1 MQAPDLVDALAVPAR
16 AQYTSRMNRMYLT
29 LMRELTRQ
37 VVYDIAWYV
46 KNEFGQDIDAAI
58 DYTQQRL
65 SECCQRTRVIR
76 FGHEIERAKVISDDE
91 ARMLDDTEVSIGA
104 ATAVINGTK
113 VGLITELLDIDTDD
127 LDGHFPLDADFDDVE
142 ELLGCIL
149 STIGEEVS
157 GKRKSGDADTLP
169 SLIRSHLNEIL
180 EKPDRYGVNAKPN
193 AERRMYLL
201 VDAFCDDDYRH
212 TVHDVP
218 TAEYCVRTSLSEEG
232 SVISCFI
239 QSIIE
244 EVMQRIIDVTD
255 GCNGTPQELLLIRN
269 SLKTTYWSV
278 MGKIE
283 QQSKELSVKSEND
296 SGDGDKKA
304 SSEDGDDSDG
314 SGTVG
319 SDDDFAPSI
328 DVDRLPS
335 SNDMSR
341 MVSNS
346 LATLYDD
353 IKCELGCDDEATI
366 HHLRNVIEIAFDGM
380 SDDMLMSIAD
390 DQSIIFDDIAVS
402 YSMPPEYVVMTPAST
417 DDATDIEPCK
427 RYVVELDGDCLTR
440 NTCRLTATTGEVQ
453 LEYASEKDI
462 IDFA

>member
-1 MQAPDLVDALAVPAR
+1 
-16 AQYTSRMNRMYLT
+16 MYLT

-104 ATAVINGTK
+104 ATAVINGAK

-157 GKRKSGDADTLP
+157 GKRKSGDADTLL

-255 GCNGTPQELLLIRN
+255 GCNATPQELLLIRN
-269 SLKTTYWSV
+269 SLKTTYWFV

-283 QQSKELSVKSEND
+283 QQSKELSEKAADDAKKRTDDDDAV
-296 SGDGDKKA
+296 SGD
-304 SSEDGDDSDG
+304 DGDF
-314 SGTVG
+314 T
-319 SDDDFAPSI
+319 PSI

-335 SNDMSR
+335 SNETSSMI
-341 MVSNS
+341 SNS

-353 IKCELGCDDEATI
+353 IKCELACDDETTM
-366 HHLRNVIEIAFDGM
+366 HHLRNVIDIAFDGI
-380 SDDMLMSIAD
+380 SDDMLMAIAE
-390 DQSIIFDDIAVS
+390 DQSVIFDDIAVS
-402 YSMPPEYVVMTPAST
+402 YSMPPEYVVMTPSST
-417 DDATDIEPCK
+417 DNATDIEPCK
-427 RYVVELDGDCLTR
+427 RYVIELGGDCLTR

-462 IDFA
+462 IDFV

>member
-283 QQSKELSVKSEND
+283 QQSMELSENAAED
-296 SGDGDKKA
+296 TKDANESI
-304 SSEDGDDSDG
+304 DGDDDARNDSDN
-314 SGTVG
+314 
-319 SDDDFAPSI
+319 DDFTPSI

-335 SNDMSR
+335 ANETSSR
-341 MVSNS
+341 ISNS

-353 IKCELGCDDEATI
+353 IKCELGCDDETTM
-366 HHLRNVIEIAFDGM
+366 HHMRNVIDIAFDGI
-380 SDDMLMSIAD
+380 SDDMLMAIAE
-390 DQSIIFDDIAVS
+390 DQSVIFDDIAVS
-402 YSMPPEYVVMTPAST
+402 YSMPPEYVIMTPSST
-417 DDATDIEPCK
+417 DDATDVEPCK
-427 RYVVELDGDCLTR
+427 RYVVELGGDCLTR

-453 LEYASEKDI
+453 LEYATERDI
-462 IDFA
+462 VDFV

>member
-283 QQSKELSVKSEND
+283 QQSMELSENAAED
-296 SGDGDKKA
+296 TKDANESI
-304 SSEDGDDSDG
+304 DGDDDARNDSDN
-314 SGTVG
+314 
-319 SDDDFAPSI
+319 DDFTPSI

-335 SNDMSR
+335 ANETSSR
-341 MVSNS
+341 ISNS

-353 IKCELGCDDEATI
+353 IKCELGCDDETTM
-366 HHLRNVIEIAFDGM
+366 HHMRNVIDIAFDGI
-380 SDDMLMSIAD
+380 SDDMLMAIAE
-390 DQSIIFDDIAVS
+390 DQSVIFDDIAVS
-402 YSMPPEYVVMTPAST
+402 YSMPPEYVIMTPSST

-427 RYVVELDGDCLTR
+427 RYVVELGGDCLTR

-453 LEYASEKDI
+453 LEYATERDI
-462 IDFA
+462 VDFV

>member
-91 ARMLDDTEVSIGA
+91 ASMLDDTEVSIGA

-113 VGLITELLDIDTDD
+113 VGLITELLDIDADD
-127 LDGHFPLDADFDDVE
+127 LDGHFQLDADFDDVE

-149 STIGEEVS
+149 STIGEETS

-232 SVISCFI
+232 NVISCFI

-278 MGKIE
+278 MGKLE
-283 QQSKELSVKSEND
+283 QQSMELSE
-296 SGDGDKKA
+296 KA
-304 SSEDGDDSDG
+304 AEDTKDANESTDGDDD
-314 SGTVG
+314 TRND
-319 SDDDFAPSI
+319 SDDDDFTPSI

-335 SNDMSR
+335 ANETSSR
-341 MVSNS
+341 ISNS

-353 IKCELGCDDEATI
+353 IKCELGCGDETTM
-366 HHLRNVIEIAFDGM
+366 HHMRNVIEIAFDGI
-380 SDDMLMSIAD
+380 SDDMLMAIAE
-390 DQSIIFDDIAVS
+390 DQSVIFDDIAVS
-402 YSMPPEYVVMTPAST
+402 YSMPPEYVIMTPSST

-427 RYVVELDGDCLTR
+427 RYVVELGGDCLTR

-453 LEYASEKDI
+453 LEYATERDI
-462 IDFA
+462 VDFV

>member
-1 MQAPDLVDALAVPAR
+1 
-16 AQYTSRMNRMYLT
+16 MYLT

-157 GKRKSGDADTLP
+157 GKLTAGDVDTLP
-169 SLIRSHLNEIL
+169 SLIRSHLDEIL

-193 AERRMYLL
+193 AERRLYLL
-201 VDAFCDDDYRH
+201 VDAFCDDDYKH
-212 TVHDVP
+212 TVHEVP
-218 TAEYCVRTSLSEEG
+218 TAEYSIRTSLSDDG

-255 GCNGTPQELLLIRN
+255 GCNGTSQELLLIRN

-283 QQSKELSVKSEND
+283 QQSMELSEKAAEDTKDAKST
-296 SGDGDKKA
+296 
-304 SSEDGDDSDG
+304 DGDD
-314 SGTVG
+314 
-319 SDDDFAPSI
+319 DDFTPSI

-335 SNDMSR
+335 ANETSSR
-341 MVSNS
+341 ISNS
-346 LATLYDD
+346 LSTLYDD
-353 IKCELGCDDEATI
+353 IKCELGCDDETTM
-366 HHLRNVIEIAFDGM
+366 HHMRNVIEIAFDSI
-380 SDDMLMSIAD
+380 SDDMLMAIAE
-390 DQSIIFDDIAVS
+390 DQSVIFDDIAVS
-402 YSMPPEYVVMTPAST
+402 YSMPPEYVIMTPSST
-417 DDATDIEPCK
+417 NDATDIEPCK
-427 RYVVELDGDCLTR
+427 RYIVELGGDCLTR

-462 IDFA
+462 IDFV

>member
-193 AERRMYLL
+193 AERRMYLF

-218 TAEYCVRTSLSEEG
+218 TAEYCVKTSLSEEG

-283 QQSKELSVKSEND
+283 QQSMELSE
-296 SGDGDKKA
+296 KA
-304 SSEDGDDSDG
+304 AEDTKDANESTDGDDDARNDRD
-314 SGTVG
+314 
-319 SDDDFAPSI
+319 DDDFTPSI

-335 SNDMSR
+335 ANETSSR
-341 MVSNS
+341 ISNS

-353 IKCELGCDDEATI
+353 IKCELGCDDETTM
-366 HHLRNVIEIAFDGM
+366 HHLRNVIDIAFDGI
-380 SDDMLMSIAD
+380 SDDILMAIAE
-390 DQSIIFDDIAVS
+390 DQSVIFDDIAVS
-402 YSMPPEYVVMTPAST
+402 YSMPTEYVVMTPSST

-427 RYVVELDGDCLTR
+427 RYVIELGGDCMTR

-453 LEYASEKDI
+453 LEYATERDI
-462 IDFA
+462 VDFV

>member
-1 MQAPDLVDALAVPAR
+1 
-16 AQYTSRMNRMYLT
+16 MYLT

-283 QQSKELSVKSEND
+283 QQSKELSE
-296 SGDGDKKA
+296 KA
-304 SSEDGDDSDG
+304 AEDTKDANESTDGDD
-314 SGTVG
+314 
-319 SDDDFAPSI
+319 DDFTPSI

-335 SNDMSR
+335 ANETSSR
-341 MVSNS
+341 ISNS

-353 IKCELGCDDEATI
+353 IKCELGCDDETTM
-366 HHLRNVIEIAFDGM
+366 HHMRNVIDIAFDGI
-380 SDDMLMSIAD
+380 SDDMLMAIAE
-390 DQSIIFDDIAVS
+390 DQSVIFDDIAVS
-402 YSMPPEYVVMTPAST
+402 YSMPPEYVIMTPSST

-427 RYVVELDGDCLTR
+427 RYVVDLGGDCLTR

-453 LEYASEKDI
+453 LEYATERDI
-462 IDFA
+462 IDFV

>member
-1 MQAPDLVDALAVPAR
+1 
-16 AQYTSRMNRMYLT
+16 MYLT

-149 STIGEEVS
+149 ATIGEERTD
-157 GKRKSGDADTLP
+157 KRRSGDADTLP

-283 QQSKELSVKSEND
+283 QQSKELS
-296 SGDGDKKA
+296 KKA
-304 SSEDGDDSDG
+304 AEDTKDANESTDG
-314 SGTVG
+314 N
-319 SDDDFAPSI
+319 DDDFTPSI

-335 SNDMSR
+335 SNETSSMI
-341 MVSNS
+341 SNS

-353 IKCELGCDDEATI
+353 IKCELGCDDETTM
-366 HHLRNVIEIAFDGM
+366 HHLRNVIDIAFDGI
-380 SDDMLMSIAD
+380 SDDMLMAIAE
-390 DQSIIFDDIAVS
+390 DQSVIFDDIAVS
-402 YSMPPEYVVMTPAST
+402 YSMPPEYVVMTPSST

-427 RYVVELDGDCLTR
+427 RYVIELGGDCLIR

-453 LEYASEKDI
+453 LEYATERDI
-462 IDFA
+462 IDFI

>member
-1 MQAPDLVDALAVPAR
+1 MQVPDLVDALAVPAR
-16 AQYTSRMNRMYLT
+16 VQYTSRMNRMYLT

-283 QQSKELSVKSEND
+283 QQSKELSE
-296 SGDGDKKA
+296 KA
-304 SSEDGDDSDG
+304 AEDTKDANESTDGDD
-314 SGTVG
+314 
-319 SDDDFAPSI
+319 DDFTPSI

-335 SNDMSR
+335 ANETSSR
-341 MVSNS
+341 ISNS

-353 IKCELGCDDEATI
+353 IKCELGCDDETTM
-366 HHLRNVIEIAFDGM
+366 HHMRNVIDIAFDGI
-380 SDDMLMSIAD
+380 SDDMLMAIAE
-390 DQSIIFDDIAVS
+390 DQSVIFDDIAVS
-402 YSMPPEYVVMTPAST
+402 YSMPPEYVIMTPSST

-427 RYVVELDGDCLTR
+427 RYVVDLGGDCLTR

-453 LEYASEKDI
+453 LEYATERDI
-462 IDFA
+462 IDFV

>member
-1 MQAPDLVDALAVPAR
+1 
-16 AQYTSRMNRMYLT
+16 MYLT

-113 VGLITELLDIDTDD
+113 VGLITELLNIDTND

-193 AERRMYLL
+193 AERRMYLF

-218 TAEYCVRTSLSEEG
+218 TAEYCVKTSLSEEG

-283 QQSKELSVKSEND
+283 QQSMELSE
-296 SGDGDKKA
+296 KA
-304 SSEDGDDSDG
+304 AEDTKDANESTDGDDDARNDRD
-314 SGTVG
+314 
-319 SDDDFAPSI
+319 DDDFTPSI

-335 SNDMSR
+335 ANETSSR
-341 MVSNS
+341 ISNS

-353 IKCELGCDDEATI
+353 IKCELGCDDETTM
-366 HHLRNVIEIAFDGM
+366 HHLRNVIDIAFDGI
-380 SDDMLMSIAD
+380 SDDMLMAIAE
-390 DQSIIFDDIAVS
+390 DQSVIFDDIAVS
-402 YSMPPEYVVMTPAST
+402 YSMPTEYVVMTPSST

-427 RYVVELDGDCLTR
+427 RYVIELGGDCLTR

-453 LEYASEKDI
+453 LEYATERDI
-462 IDFA
+462 VDFV